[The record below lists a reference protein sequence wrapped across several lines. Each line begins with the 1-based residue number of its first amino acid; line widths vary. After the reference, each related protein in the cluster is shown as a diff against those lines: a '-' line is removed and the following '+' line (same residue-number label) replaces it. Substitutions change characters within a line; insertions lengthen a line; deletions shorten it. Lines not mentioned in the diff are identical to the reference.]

1 VYDEKKCE
9 GVDADNAAMMQME
22 KCPAPAPAIIV
33 PRRSRDRHC
42 LLTFGTQNTGI
53 QVLTASASILIIM
66 IETQQRGDDM
76 ASHTVNSS

>member
-1 VYDEKKCE
+1 MY
-9 GVDADNAAMMQME
+9 DADNTATMEME

-53 QVLTASASILIIM
+53 QVLTASASMLILIM
-66 IETQQRGDDM
+66 ERQQRGDD
-76 ASHTVNSS
+76 VL